1 MMMIVCLVSQ
11 HFRPAAPVAQ
21 AMVGSTYWISVIFSM
36 LARRRELSDAV
47 QLANGHMSIYE
58 LTLKEGTAFHRMFK

>member
-1 MMMIVCLVSQ
+1 MLGLSAFSAGRASRSSNGWLDVLD
-11 HFRPAAPVAQ
+11 
-21 AMVGSTYWISVIFSM
+21 TVIFSM
-36 LARRRELSDAV
+36 LARRQELSDAV